1 MGPYYEMLL
10 ADAAVA
16 ARVTRDEALLVRLRE
31 RNTAELERLSTT
43 QKKAEENEGEVDL
56 PTVLKQRAMYLAQIG
71 DKNAALSAI
80 DAAFE
85 KATGM
90 GSKIDLTLLKIRLG
104 LFFGDTDLTQAG
116 MESASALIEEGGDW
130 DRRNRLTAYRGLY
143 YASIRNFAEASKLFL
158 EALSTFTATEVLDY
172 PDFVRLTILTSMA
185 TLPRRELK
193 KVRLSHIT
201 C

>member
-31 RNTAELERLSTT
+31 KNTAELERLSTT

-143 YASIRNFAEASKLFL
+143 YASIRNFAEASKPVSYTHL
-158 EALSTFTATEVLDY
+158 
-172 PDFVRLTILTSMA
+172 
-185 TLPRRELK
+185 
-193 KVRLSHIT
+193 
-201 C
+201 